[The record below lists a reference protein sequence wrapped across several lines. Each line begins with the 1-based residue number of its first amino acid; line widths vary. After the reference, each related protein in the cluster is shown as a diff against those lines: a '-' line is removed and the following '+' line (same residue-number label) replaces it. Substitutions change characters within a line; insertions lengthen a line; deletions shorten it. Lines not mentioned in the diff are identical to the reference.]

1 MTVASTSIEA
11 YIEHKDTGKLGKQ
24 ASNILEKMVPAKDYS
39 RKELARLT
47 GFELSSICGRVNE
60 LLEMGMLEELAPR
73 KCSITGKN
81 IHPVKL
87 REQHVT
93 HSKTGSLF

>member
-11 YIEHKDTGKLGKQ
+11 YIEHKDSGKLGQQ
-24 ASNILEKMVPAKDYS
+24 ATSILNKMSPHQDYS

-47 GFELSSICGRVNE
+47 GFELASICGRVNE
-60 LLEMGMLEELAPR
+60 LLALGLLEELATR

-87 REQHVT
+87 KAHHVT
-93 HSKTGSLF
+93 YTHTGSLF

>member
-11 YIEHKDTGKLGKQ
+11 YIEHKDTGKVGKQ
-24 ASNILEKMVPAKDYS
+24 ASTILEKMSPTTDYS
-39 RKELARLT
+39 RKELSRLT
-47 GFELSSICGRVNE
+47 GFELSAICGRVNE
-60 LLEMGMLEELAPR
+60 LLGLGLLEELASR

-87 REQHVT
+87 RTTNVT
-93 HSKTGSLF
+93 HS

>member
-1 MTVASTSIEA
+1 MIATTSIEA
-11 YIEHKDTGKLGKQ
+11 YREHRDSGKLGQQ
-24 ASNILEKMVPAKDYS
+24 ASTILNKMSPDRDYS

-47 GFELSSICGRVNE
+47 GFELASVCGRVNE
-60 LLEMGMLEELAPR
+60 LLAIGLLDELASR

-87 REQHVT
+87 RT
-93 HSKTGSLF
+93 HAYQTTLF